1 MKEGCDFF
9 SLGDFVQ
16 VQVLVIN
23 EVDFQILELEKGDGF
38 EEFML
43 LVLIDLGYF
52 LNMFLEDYDVIG
64 KNVCIVI
71 VNL

>member
-1 MKEGCDFF
+1 M
-9 SLGDFVQ
+9 
-16 VQVLVIN
+16 
-23 EVDFQILELEKGDGF
+23 ELEKGDGF

-71 VNL
+71 VNLWFNMVWEII